1 MMAIER
7 SSFPQWLR
15 GAAVIA
21 LLPAFCACAEALGQ
35 DAPAFPPSGYKPG
48 ASPYTLITHTGYWA
62 YALMA
67 LVGGIVLTI
76 LPSTLVFFKQV
87 LRCAQ
92 RKNFAYL
99 PDALDAD
106 GLIDLRDTPLSRKS
120 PVLPLRRALRAGL
133 VSGRGGLLVSKS
145 AVLAAWET
153 QRASFRFWPR
163 MAACL
168 GVVSLVLCLVA
179 GLQVI
184 GPSLTYWNVAVQ
196 REEMPDMA
204 RIAPLFDYAYAF
216 LLCGMTTCFISVLL
230 FFGFD
235 FAIQNRFNAAT
246 LLLVDYLGA
255 ADERDAFAPAARVGA
270 PAESLHSDR

>member
-1 MMAIER
+1 MGMVLV
-7 SSFPQWLR
+7 F
-15 GAAVIA
+15 
-21 LLPAFCACAEALGQ
+21 FACAEALGQ
-35 DAPAFPPSGYKPG
+35 DAPVFPPSGYKPG

-67 LVGGIVLTI
+67 LVGTIVFTI
-76 LPSTLVFFKQV
+76 LPSTLVFFKRV
-87 LRCAQ
+87 MPCAR

-99 PDALDAD
+99 PDGLDAD
-106 GLIDLRDTPLSRKS
+106 GLIDLRDSPLSRKS

-145 AVLAAWET
+145 GVLAAWES

-196 REEMPDMA
+196 REEMPDMT

-255 ADERDAFAPAARVGA
+255 ADERDAFAPLSGSRAGA
-270 PAESLHSDR
+270 PADSLNAER